1 MPFLDFLEDYKD
13 SYQEFLLKLTDDWKN
28 LFTQKYL
35 EIKKI
40 DDERNKLEIK
50 NQKNRQILEKLK
62 WEKQE
67 NLKSILLLSNTNFL
81 MLEKLQFLTEGIKNI
96 AEDTKKQKQTIQQ
109 IVKDLEVYQEIY
121 EYQMRATKIRQ
132 EIAKIAETA
141 INIENILQ
149 HYFSP
154 FQSLIDEVVRLDANF
169 YTTVGEIKNLADS
182 ALNYPF
188 TLLKVEELDT
198 ISEKFLDL
206 LVASYEKKDRLKD
219 AFTKSQLLN
228 WQSHNF
234 DFNDDVVTLDKIICL
249 ISDYTSNHIVDQKKL
264 LGVEEINTVSS
275 NSLLSLEKIELVEI
289 SDREI
294 PFAKEFKSSK
304 NIEYNQLQNLLAQ
317 VQGKEA
323 GIETSKLM
331 LQSCG
336 RMIE

>member
-1 MPFLDFLEDYKD
+1 MRDYDLIIDFLENYKN

-40 DDERNKLEIK
+40 NDERNKLEIK
-50 NQKNRQILEKLK
+50 NQKNPQILEKLK

-67 NLKSILLLSNTNFL
+67 NLKSILLLSNANFL
-81 MLEKLQFLTEGIKNI
+81 MLEKLQLLTEGIKNI
-96 AEDTKKQKQTIQQ
+96 AKDTKNQKQTIQQ

-121 EYQMRATKIRQ
+121 KYQIRATKVRQ

-154 FQSLIDEVVRLDANF
+154 FQSLIDEVVRLDENF
-169 YTTVGEIKNLADS
+169 YTTVAEIKNLADS
-182 ALNYPF
+182 ALNYPL
-188 TLLKVEELDT
+188 TLLKVEEFDT
-198 ISEKFLDL
+198 ISEKFIDL

-219 AFTKSQLLN
+219 AFVKSQLLD
-228 WQSHNF
+228 WQFHSF
-234 DFNDDVVTLDKIICL
+234 DCSNDVVFLEKIIYL

-264 LGVEEINTVSS
+264 LGIEETNTVSS

-304 NIEYNQLQNLLAQ
+304 NIEYN
-317 VQGKEA
+317 
-323 GIETSKLM
+323 
-331 LQSCG
+331 
-336 RMIE
+336 